1 MNDFLHLETNRITV
15 VTAGSFSHVIPI
27 YRLKLS
33 GHSRYGFILVLLETI
48 ESSEDPEDNRNLDFA
63 STQSTRVAV
72 SADTAESVPFSLR
85 HLTTTTN
92 RPLGNTR
99 STLLDNVPIN
109 IGVAENPIDID
120 DPSTIFPSPSNIISY
135 ENDLVT
141 GLDTEPLI
149 VPPPAPIPRSQVP
162 CNSRSSSIGIPITD
176 SWTTAPWGSLE
187 NDIRILPT
195 LLNRLQSNT
204 TPGDSLEYPIE
215 LGETGDSIVDPINV
229 DEEEGP
235 SVPVFT
241 SPTTT
246 TTHTITNQ
254 RGEIFTITNNLIT
267 AITAPNF
274 PVNVTAVHVNVNQY
288 TDDLVITLQS
298 PPGTDNLDYVG
309 SFVSSI
315 TFHSTEHLLLAI
327 LFLEHLVHLTRTTN
341 QFHRPPLT
349 DLQSHLHQL
358 SGTTLNTL
366 QTDLLLHLHLVQSK
380 PLLLHYLPVLL
391 VAQAFD

>member
-1 MNDFLHLETNRITV
+1 MSLHLDLFVIWKLID
-15 VTAGSFSHVIPI
+15 FSIVPI
-27 YRLKLS
+27 YNELDTES
-33 GHSRYGFILVLLETI
+33 
-48 ESSEDPEDNRNLDFA
+48 ESSEAPEDNRHLDFA
-63 STQSTRVAV
+63 STQSTRVAA
-72 SADTAESVPFSLR
+72 SADIAESVPILSAPFN
-85 HLTTTTN
+85 HDDETDPWET
-92 RPLGNTR
+92 PVP
-99 STLLDNVPIN
+99 TLLDNVPIN
-109 IGVAENPIDID
+109 MRVAENPIDID

-135 ENDLVT
+135 ENNLVT

-162 CNSRSSSIGIPITD
+162 CNSRSTSIGIPITD

-187 NDIRILPT
+187 DDIRILPT
-195 LLNRLQSNT
+195 LLNRLRSNT

-241 SPTTT
+241 GPTTT

-288 TDDLVITLQS
+288 TDNLVITLQS
-298 PPGTDNLDYVG
+298 PLALTTSTTLAHSYHLLVPYPPQAPQT
-309 SFVSSI
+309 
-315 TFHSTEHLLLAI
+315 TFHSTEHLHLLLVI
-327 LFLEHLVHLTRTTN
+327 LFLEHLVHLTHTTN

-349 DLQSHLHQL
+349 DLQSHLHPL

-380 PLLLHYLPVLL
+380 PLLLHYLPVPL

>member
-1 MNDFLHLETNRITV
+1 MSLHLDLFVIWKLID
-15 VTAGSFSHVIPI
+15 FSIVPI
-27 YRLKLS
+27 YNELDTES
-33 GHSRYGFILVLLETI
+33 

-72 SADTAESVPFSLR
+72 SADTAESVPILSAPFN
-85 HLTTTTN
+85 HDDETDPWET
-92 RPLGNTR
+92 PVP
-99 STLLDNVPIN
+99 TLLDN
-109 IGVAENPIDID
+109 
-120 DPSTIFPSPSNIISY
+120 PSNIISY

-149 VPPPAPIPRSQVP
+149 VPPPAPIPRSQLDH
-162 CNSRSSSIGIPITD
+162 CSLGISRD
-176 SWTTAPWGSLE
+176 
-187 NDIRILPT
+187 DIRILPT

-288 TDDLVITLQS
+288 TDNLVITLQS

-315 TFHSTEHLLLAI
+315 TFHSTEHLHLLLAI

>member
-1 MNDFLHLETNRITV
+1 MSLHLCHLETHRSRSPIRPVCCYPDAAKPFFRYQLYSPTTSHLTHLVAVYSDGSIITRQV
-15 VTAGSFSHVIPI
+15 INPNIVDFSIVPI
-27 YRLKLS
+27 YNELDTES
-33 GHSRYGFILVLLETI
+33 G
-48 ESSEDPEDNRNLDFA
+48 SSEAPEDNRHLDFA
-63 STQSTRVAV
+63 STQSTRVAA
-72 SADTAESVPFSLR
+72 SADIAESVPILSAPFN
-85 HLTTTTN
+85 HDDETDPWET
-92 RPLGNTR
+92 PVP
-99 STLLDNVPIN
+99 TLLDNVPIN

-120 DPSTIFPSPSNIISY
+120 NPSTIFPSPSNIISY
-135 ENDLVT
+135 ENNLVT

-162 CNSRSSSIGIPITD
+162 CNSRSTSVGIPITD

-187 NDIRILPT
+187 DDIRILPT
-195 LLNRLQSNT
+195 LLNRLRSNT

-241 SPTTT
+241 GPTTT

-298 PPGTDNLDYVG
+298 PPGIDDLDYCP
-309 SFVSSI
+309 I
-315 TFHSTEHLLLAI
+315 HHKL
-327 LFLEHLVHLTRTTN
+327 
-341 QFHRPPLT
+341 HRPP
-349 DLQSHLHQL
+349 SI
-358 SGTTLNTL
+358 
-366 QTDLLLHLHLVQSK
+366 
-380 PLLLHYLPVLL
+380 LPSISIS
-391 VAQAFD
+391 FW